1 MREDQVASL
10 QEHLAFLY
18 GEDAADSLWS
28 RLSTKLSAFAAEHP
42 EFTENVPPPSE
53 RLSEKDA
60 ILITYGNQ
68 ISEPGRS
75 PLVTLTEVLETYAE
89 GAITGVHLL
98 PFFPYSSD
106 DGFSVIDYTRVNPD
120 FGDWSDIERFGQ
132 TFRLMFDAVINHIS
146 RQSEWF
152 QAFLAG
158 DLLYPA
164 DTLGWIDDEL
174 IDVKHLFQPPD
185 KN

>member
-1 MREDQVASL
+1 MHEDQVASL

-68 ISEPGRS
+68 VSEQNRS
-75 PLVTLTEVLETYAE
+75 RLGTRTE
-89 GAITGVHLL
+89 
-98 PFFPYSSD
+98 D
-106 DGFSVIDYTRVNPD
+106 
-120 FGDWSDIERFGQ
+120 
-132 TFRLMFDAVINHIS
+132 
-146 RQSEWF
+146 
-152 QAFLAG
+152 LA
-158 DLLYPA
+158 
-164 DTLGWIDDEL
+164 T
-174 IDVKHLFQPPD
+174 
-185 KN
+185 